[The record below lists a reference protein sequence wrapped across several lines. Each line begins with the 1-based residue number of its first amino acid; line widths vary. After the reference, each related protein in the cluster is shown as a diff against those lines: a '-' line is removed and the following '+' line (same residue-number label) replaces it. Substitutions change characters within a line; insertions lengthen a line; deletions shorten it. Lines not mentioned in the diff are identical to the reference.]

1 MPCNRLIHWLG
12 CSILSHRPRAKVS
25 RTRTPARSRSNN
37 SLHLLLIAPFL
48 KWKEAFVW
56 DARTGQHAGFI
67 SSVEDILQRS
77 LFGAVTC
84 EVADWSTGG
93 VTHGHPC
100 PRTPN
105 LMISNGRQAHNSI
118 THTMHS
124 NSPAFCSSGLQSSA
138 KKKKEMRRNVMFV
151 CLFDTRL
158 IGENGS
164 IFHNPPT
171 TTTPLSVSQGLL
183 LVYLTNA
190 GPISE

>member
-12 CSILSHRPRAKVS
+12 WSILSHHPRAKVS
-25 RTRTPARSRSNN
+25 HTRTPARSRSNK

-48 KWKEAFVW
+48 KWKGAFVW
-56 DARTGQHAGFI
+56 DARTGHLAGFI
-67 SSVEDILQRS
+67 SSVKDILQRS

-84 EVADWSTGG
+84 EGADWSTGG

-124 NSPAFCSSGLQSSA
+124 NSSAFCSSGLQSSA
-138 KKKKEMRRNVMFV
+138 KKKKKCVEMLCLFV
-151 CLFDTRL
+151 CLT
-158 IGENGS
+158 
-164 IFHNPPT
+164 
-171 TTTPLSVSQGLL
+171 QG
-183 LVYLTNA
+183 
-190 GPISE
+190 